1 MRCWQCYQATEPAW
15 LVCPRCA
22 APLAAQPYGPPAGA
36 LPPDSTPIEAP
47 ILAGPPAVQD
57 GRRRNRLRIA
67 ALVTAVVV
75 VAALPANDLS
85 TRSALRST
93 RASLKSTS
101 ASLATARSDLAAV
114 RSDLSTTQTSL
125 QLAQSQVNTL
135 KSELASSEGALAG
148 ATSLIGL
155 LKTCLDGITQTVS
168 DLAGGLTFSALG
180 ALSGVQSACNQAQS
194 ELTTVQGA

>member
-1 MRCWQCYQATEPAW
+1 M
-15 LVCPRCA
+15 
-22 APLAAQPYGPPAGA
+22 
-36 LPPDSTPIEAP
+36 
-47 ILAGPPAVQD
+47 AGPPAVQD

-67 ALVTAVVV
+67 ALVAAVVV
-75 VAALPANDLS
+75 VVGTVAALTANDLS
-85 TRSALRST
+85 TRSTLRST
-93 RASLKSTS
+93 QASLKSTS
-101 ASLATARSDLAAV
+101 ASLATTRSDLAAV

-135 KSELASSEGALAG
+135 KSELASSQGALAG

-155 LKTCLDGITQTVS
+155 LKTCLDGVTQTAS
-168 DLAGGLTFSALG
+168 DLAGGLTFAALG